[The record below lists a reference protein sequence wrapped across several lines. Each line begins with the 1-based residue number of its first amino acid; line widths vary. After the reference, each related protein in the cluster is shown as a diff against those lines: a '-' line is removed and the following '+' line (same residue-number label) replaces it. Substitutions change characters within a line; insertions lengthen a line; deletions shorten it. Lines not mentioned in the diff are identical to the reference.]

1 MSETYTATS
10 TYTTADVE
18 AVFRR
23 FRADIIMI
31 ADSTGAITRSE
42 AEDYAHD
49 AEYLAK
55 RGYLAKVDVTLL
67 SYGLEKRAAVYQVN
81 DKAGDL
87 TSARP
92 GGVLWPRVDGA
103 RLRIILFYTSAYTS
117 DARAKIRPQ
126 LKISWTPSGEDTSHG
141 SLTRSAA
148 RAYASNGY
156 GIERSDLT

>member
-1 MSETYTATS
+1 MADTYTATS
-10 TYTTADVE
+10 TYTIADVE

-31 ADSTGAITRSE
+31 ADSTGAITREE
-42 AEDYAHD
+42 AEKYAHD

-67 SYGLEKRAAVYQVN
+67 SYGVEKHATVYQVN

-87 TSARP
+87 TSSRP

-103 RLRIILFYTSAYTS
+103 RLRVLLFYTAAYTN
-117 DARAKIRPQ
+117 DARAKVRPQ
-126 LKISWTPSGEDTSHG
+126 LKISWTPSGEDASHA
-141 SLTRSAA
+141 SLTPSATRS
-148 RAYASNGY
+148 YASNGY
-156 GIERSDLT
+156 GLERNDLT